1 MRWKK
6 KLSRRLSQI
15 HLSWG
20 IYVMA
25 VGKGNSGITAL
36 IKKKKTQRKASLE
49 RFLLAGC
56 CWRRFTFQNLTL
68 ISADRFNWASLGAD
82 NDLGS
87 EKWRYREREK
97 MYHGYMNQLVFTHL
111 FF

>member
-1 MRWKK
+1 M
-6 KLSRRLSQI
+6 SQI

-20 IYVMA
+20 IYVRA
-25 VGKGNSGITAL
+25 VGKENSGITPL
-36 IKKKKTQRKASLE
+36 IKKHTKKQQRKASLE
-49 RFLLAGC
+49 RLLAGC
-56 CWRRFTFQNLTL
+56 CWRQFTFQILTL

-97 MYHGYMNQLVFTHL
+97 MYHGYMNQLVFTRL